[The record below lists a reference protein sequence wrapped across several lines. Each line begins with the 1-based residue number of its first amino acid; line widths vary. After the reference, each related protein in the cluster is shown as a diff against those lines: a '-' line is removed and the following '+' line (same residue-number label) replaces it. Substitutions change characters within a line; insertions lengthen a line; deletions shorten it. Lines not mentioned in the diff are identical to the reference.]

1 MQVKIKPETLKSMR
15 EHCARYKRPAYLVFR
30 DGNPPTAID
39 WIFYYLG
46 GAVRIANVDKETS
59 FVANEKGEIV
69 YLNGE
74 TKGLFVE
81 FGNDK

>member
-1 MQVKIKPETLKSMR
+1 MQVIIKSETLKAMG
-15 EHCARYKRPAYLVFR
+15 EYCARYKRTVYLVVS

-46 GAVRIANVDKETS
+46 GAVRIANVNEEETN
-59 FVANEKGEIV
+59 FVVNDKGEIV

-81 FGNDK
+81 FKE